1 MQMRK
6 RLAAWLSVAAAVAV
20 MLTPCAVTAESVDDK
35 RDELADLRDEQQEL
49 EEAISNLTDSVEDQ
63 QLKVSKLN
71 AQVKNLEDQLTAYEE
86 TIASIDKDIAEKEE
100 RIFTLNQE
108 IVVKER
114 LMEAILQKLKK
125 RVAAIAKTGNYS
137 SFQLLMS
144 TADYEDYLLKSNVLS
159 RISDH
164 DQQLIAQAEREK
176 AIITQ
181 KRREVEQERE
191 AAIAAKEEQEQLK
204 GEVDEQFNKLE
215 VLYQTA
221 YQEKVNLEKKLGTY
235 EKQQERLRQAEE
247 AVLKEIEEMLNT
259 EDGKTVGNYNGT
271 MVWPVPSVNQ
281 ISCTYGQKSDY
292 FHWGTDIW
300 GPGIVKDPIYAAADG
315 VVVKAKWNDSWGW
328 YTMIDHGV
336 NSNGVRVMTLY
347 AHMYQPA
354 FVSVGQTVEAGK
366 TPLGI
371 VGNTGNSKGA
381 HLHFE
386 VYEDGRR
393 VDAIAKGY
401 IAKP

>member
-1 MQMRK
+1 MQMGK

-86 TIASIDKDIAEKEE
+86 TIASIDRDIAEKEE

-386 VYEDGRR
+386 VYEDRHR

>member
-1 MQMRK
+1 MQMGK

-20 MLTPCAVTAESVDDK
+20 MLAPCAVTAESVDDK

>member
-1 MQMRK
+1 MQMGK

-86 TIASIDKDIAEKEE
+86 TIASIDREIAEKEE